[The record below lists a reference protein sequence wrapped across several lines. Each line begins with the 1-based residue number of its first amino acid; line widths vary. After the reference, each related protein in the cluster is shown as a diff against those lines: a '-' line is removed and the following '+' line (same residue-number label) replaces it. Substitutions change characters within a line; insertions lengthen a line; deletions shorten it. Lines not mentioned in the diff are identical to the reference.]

1 MLGLINRI
9 SPQLN
14 LMSVGFSISAP
25 LALVVLALLALQL
38 PAIAELIAQQAL
50 GFVDLGLAGA
60 R

>member
-25 LALVVLALLALQL
+25 LALLVVALVALQL
-38 PAIAELIAQQAL
+38 PVLTELISSAAIN
-50 GFVDLGLAGA
+50 FVDRGLLRA